1 MGWGLCRHLREKPG
15 WGLTVLRGSGGKLG
29 TERDVGS
36 KEGKGEKEEGKG
48 GGKER
53 ERETTIHFPITQ
65 SLTVEHTYLTPLPLC
80 PSHNHV
86 TFPKPIL
93 SQTVLDIAPYFTGD
107 HIGSFTHAPSA
118 LPEI

>member
-53 ERETTIHFPITQ
+53 ERERLQ
-65 SLTVEHTYLTPLPLC
+65 SIS
-80 PSHNHV
+80 PSLSHSLWN
-86 TFPKPIL
+86 IL
-93 SQTVLDIAPYFTGD
+93 I
-107 HIGSFTHAPSA
+107 
-118 LPEI
+118 